1 MVSDSACVAI
11 SIVVC
16 FTNMQLQGGLVQVGG
31 FAVGVAGVA
40 FVVYDFKK
48 GESKASRY
56 WNMIDDHPSTFLL
69 PIVFH
74 LSNKEGYFEH
84 CILVNRSIYE
94 KSISN
99 SPKCCSFNHVFSM
112 SSF

>member
-1 MVSDSACVAI
+1 MVSDSACVVI

-16 FTNMQLQGGLVQVGG
+16 FTNMQLQGGLILFVQVGG
-31 FAVGVAGVA
+31 FAVWVLQRTA

-74 LSNKEGYFEH
+74 HSNKEGYFEH
-84 CILVNRSIYE
+84 YIW
-94 KSISN
+94 
-99 SPKCCSFNHVFSM
+99 
-112 SSF
+112 